1 MKATLISL
9 AIGAFLV
16 SAIPVH
22 AADKQRK
29 SAPDFTK
36 GAQIPEGAKHD
47 WNLGATGL
55 RGWMFCDK
63 MVTTDARQIA
73 ITKVAKGSPADGVV
87 EVGDVI
93 LGVGGKPFSNDPRT
107 EFGQAL
113 TVAESQAGEGALALT
128 RWRAG
133 SAAEVVVKLPILGSY
148 SATAPID
155 CPKSKR
161 VL

>member
-73 ITKVAKGSPADGVV
+73 QPFQIRQHIALDHNQSPANDGHATQPSA
-87 EVGDVI
+87 I
-93 LGVGGKPFSNDPRT
+93 SN
-107 EFGQAL
+107 EWFEL
-113 TVAESQAGEGALALT
+113 N
-128 RWRAG
+128 
-133 SAAEVVVKLPILGSY
+133 
-148 SATAPID
+148 
-155 CPKSKR
+155 
-161 VL
+161 